1 MLHRRIPLSVS
12 RVVDNCLHTSDF
24 IYALGV
30 ESQSLESQLF
40 DVSAFV
46 AGDWCDVAERLGMS
60 VYETKMIEIEI
71 HTKRERAYLMLCRW
85 HSKEGDNASVDK
97 VKAELK
103 YVQEHKKPK
112 AVDGNDVTQS
122 YLFEKIKFTFYSC
135 RNSFA

>member
-1 MLHRRIPLSVS
+1 ML
-12 RVVDNCLHTSDF
+12 
-24 IYALGV
+24 LGV

-60 VYETKMIEIEI
+60 GYEMKMIEIET

-85 HSKEGDNASVDK
+85 RFKEGDNASVDK

-103 YVQEHKKPK
+103 YIQEHKKPE
-112 AVDGNDVTQS
+112 AVDGKDMAHTC
-122 YLFEKIKFTFYSC
+122 LT
-135 RNSFA
+135 